1 MAHKKTLITL
11 GIAALALAAST
22 VGAFAATAY
31 ATSNVNVRSGPGGG
45 YDVVDNLRRGER
57 VDIDRCRGSWCYV
70 FSRDTEGWVSANYLG
85 DRSRPSRDVDVDVFV
100 DGGGYYGPRY
110 HRPPPPFYGNGPRRP
125 YYGGGG
131 YGGGGYGGGG
141 FGIYFGN

>member
-1 MAHKKTLITL
+1 MAHNKKLITL
-11 GIAALALAAST
+11 GVAAFALACST

-45 YDVVDNLRRGER
+45 YEVVDNLRRGER
-57 VDIDRCRGSWCYV
+57 VQIDRCRGSWCYV
-70 FSRDTEGWVSANYLG
+70 FSRATEGWVASNYLG
-85 DRSRPSRDVDVDVFV
+85 NSSRPQQHMDDGYS
-100 DGGGYYGPRY
+100 GGGYYGN
-110 HRPPPPFYGNGPRRP
+110 RPYRPYSPRP

-131 YGGGGYGGGG
+131 GFGYGGGYSGYGGGVGTG